1 MSLEHAILGFLN
13 YAPMSGYD
21 LKKAF
26 DTSVRHFWPADQSQ
40 IYRTLKELTR
50 RGWVTVE
57 VIPQEDRPNRKVYH
71 ITDAG
76 REELRR
82 WLATPLPPEE
92 LRIPWLIQVFFAG
105 QLHNDEI
112 IALLEGHAA
121 ELRARLQQ
129 YDQVPRQAAPYA
141 EAIQS
146 PREVF
151 FWTLTL
157 DYGIRMT
164 RAVLEWLEEKIHI
177 LRELNSDSEGGRHE
191 NSGD

>member
-13 YAPMSGYD
+13 YAPMSGYG

-40 IYRTLKELTR
+40 IYRTLRELTA
-50 RGWVTVE
+50 RGWVIVE
-57 VIPQEDRPNRKVYH
+57 VIPQQDRPNRKVYH

-92 LRIPWLIQVFFAG
+92 PRIPWLIQIFFAG
-105 QLHNDEI
+105 QLRDDEI
-112 IALLEGHAA
+112 IALLEGQVA
-121 ELRARLQQ
+121 ELRARLQR
-129 YDQVPRQAAPYA
+129 YDRVPQQAAPYA
-141 EAIQS
+141 EAVQS
-146 PREVF
+146 PCEVF
-151 FWTLTL
+151 FWALTL

-164 RAVLEWLEEKIHI
+164 RAALEWLEEKIHI
-177 LRELNSDSEGGRHE
+177 LRELGSHSDR
-191 NSGD
+191 

>member
-1 MSLEHAILGFLN
+1 MSLPYAVLGFLN
-13 YAPMSGYD
+13 YAPMTGYE

-26 DTSVRHFWPADQSQ
+26 DTSIRHFWPADQAQ

-57 VIPQEDRPNRKVYH
+57 VVPQEDRPNRKVYH

-82 WLATPLPPEE
+82 WLGTPADPEDPRVP
-92 LRIPWLIQVFFAG
+92 LLIRIFFAG
-105 QLHNDEI
+105 QLPSEKA
-112 IALLEGHAA
+112 IALLETYAA
-121 ELRARLQQ
+121 ALRARLETYARIPQ
-129 YDQVPRQAAPYA
+129 RAAHYA

-151 FWTLTL
+151 FWALTL
-157 DYGIRMT
+157 DYGIRLT
-164 RAVLEWLEEKIHI
+164 RAALEWAEEAIRNIRNLEKQ
-177 LRELNSDSEGGRHE
+177 
-191 NSGD
+191 